1 MITVKRLVLTVRHE
15 QRLLQCGQ
23 QVHLL
28 DIGTGIMNEYTGFHI
43 PIGIDM
49 TVVSAACDTA
59 AHIFTIVLEVK
70 GEDGLTALHGTD
82 LTDAVIHILS
92 LIRIRKQFTGCLIS
106 YRHIMEVPAESGTL
120 FNDHIQEFIT
130 GDYLI
135 VFAGVADRSTEDQT
149 VLLHQIHGMHDLIK
163 HALATAQIVYFIE
176 AFQADSYGEIA
187 YTLHILAE
195 FFIDQGAVG
204 KCMEATVIML
214 LT

>member
-1 MITVKRLVLTVRHE
+1 MVAVERLVLTVCHE
-15 QRLLQCGQ
+15 QRLLQRSQ
-23 QVHLL
+23 QIHFL
-28 DIGTGIMNEYTGFHI
+28 DIGTRIMDEYAGLHI

-59 AHIFTIVLEVK
+59 THIFTIVLEVK
-70 GEDGLTALHGTD
+70 GEDGLATLHGTD
-82 LTDAVIHILS
+82 FTDAVVHILS
-92 LIRIRKQFTGCLIS
+92 LIRIRKQLTGCLIS
-106 YRHIMEVPAESGTL
+106 YRHIMEIPAESGAL

-149 VLLHQIHGMHDLIK
+149 VLLHQIHCMHDLIK

-176 AFQADSYGEIA
+176 AFQADSYGEVTYA
-187 YTLHILAE
+187 LHILTE